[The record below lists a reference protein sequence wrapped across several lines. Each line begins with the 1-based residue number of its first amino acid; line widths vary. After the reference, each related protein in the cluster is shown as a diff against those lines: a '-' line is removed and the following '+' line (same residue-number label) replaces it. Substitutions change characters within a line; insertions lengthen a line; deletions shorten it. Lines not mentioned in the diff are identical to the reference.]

1 MSKEVLINV
10 ERLSRFYAERCA
22 VEAISFMVNRGE
34 VLGFL
39 GPNGAGKS
47 TTMQIIAGVL
57 TPSAGTVSIAGYDI
71 IEQPGSAKQQ
81 LGFLPE
87 SPPLYLDATVDEYLR
102 YCAQLHRVAK
112 TKITD
117 VVANCKQRCG
127 LQASGKRLIGN
138 LSKGFQQRVGIAQ
151 AIVHSPAVLIL
162 DEPTSGLDPS
172 QIVEIRQLIS
182 ELRDEHSIIVST
194 HILSEVQSNCD
205 RVLII
210 NEGRLVLDEQ
220 LATLYKNEDYRSM
233 TVALEKPP
241 LLEELETVAGVEKV
255 SSVDKH
261 RFRVTFDSEINTPVL
276 LSEKAA
282 ASGWG
287 LFEMVPEADTLEEIY
302 LQVTHGDPHLN
313 IEENVI

>member
-1 MSKEVLINV
+1 MNEETLIKV
-10 ERLSRFYAERCA
+10 DHISRYYGERCA
-22 VEAISFMVNRGE
+22 IEDVSFTVNRGE

-47 TTMQIIAGVL
+47 TTMQIISGVL
-57 TPSAGTVSIAGYDI
+57 TPSEGTVSIAGYDI
-71 IEQPGSAKQQ
+71 IDHPDPAKQH

-87 SPPLYLDATVDEYLR
+87 TPPLYPESTVDEYLY
-102 YCAQLHRVAK
+102 YCARLHRVPK
-112 TKITD
+112 TKLAD
-117 VVANCKQRCG
+117 VVTNCKDRCG
-127 LQASGKRLIGN
+127 LEATGKRLIGN

-182 ELRDEHSIIVST
+182 ELKDEHSIILST

-210 NEGRLVLDEQ
+210 NEGNLVLDEQ
-220 LATLYKNEDYRSM
+220 LDTLYKDEDYRNI
-233 TVALEKPP
+233 TIALEKTP
-241 LLEELETVAGVEKV
+241 LLEEIEAVEGVVKAI
-255 SSVDKH
+255 SMDKH
-261 RFRVTFDSEINTPVL
+261 RFRVTFDSEINTPVIL
-276 LSEKAA
+276 AEKATA
-282 ASGWG
+282 NNWG
-287 LFEMVPEADTLEEIY
+287 LFEMIPEVDTLEEIY
-302 LQVTHGDPHLN
+302 LQVTHGDPQLN